1 MQLGFVHPKVKNKW
15 ATGHGCVIHSLYI
28 YFYTRI
34 IKEILLLA
42 TNDKNKT
49 EVIKIMENKR
59 KKVVITYEQ
68 Y

>member
-28 YFYTRI
+28 YIFYTKI

-59 KKVVITYEQ
+59 KKRL
-68 Y
+68 